1 MPAAADRGPNRPS
14 YRSICTISACAAV
27 AAGEPGALVA
37 AVPWLIGSVAFSIH
51 LQNVGSYNE
60 TGSPG
65 TVLIL
70 LMWFWLPAF
79 IVLLGA
85 S

>member
-1 MPAAADRGPNRPS
+1 VN
-14 YRSICTISACAAV
+14 
-27 AAGEPGALVA
+27 PGALVA
-37 AVPWLIGSVAFSIH
+37 TVLWLMGSVAFSIH
-51 LQNVGSYNE
+51 VQNVGSYNE

-65 TVLIL
+65 DVVIL
-70 LMWFWLPAF
+70 LMRWWLSAF